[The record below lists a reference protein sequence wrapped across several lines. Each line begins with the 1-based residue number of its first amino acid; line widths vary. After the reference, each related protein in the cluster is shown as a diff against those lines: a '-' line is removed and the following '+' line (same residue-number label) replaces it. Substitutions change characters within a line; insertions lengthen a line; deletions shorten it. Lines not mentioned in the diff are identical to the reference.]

1 MNLLFVLIS
10 KVSRFRI
17 YKNYRIFTSGMHMD
31 IFNILTDFENGLA
44 VNTRLAR
51 EGKHV
56 RMVEILVRTP
66 FGDRIAVSEDGVRII
81 NDGTVDEYNFG
92 AAIEV
97 VRNGTLI
104 DFKPDQRNE
113 NVFITILRL
122 VSK

>member
-1 MNLLFVLIS
+1 
-10 KVSRFRI
+10 
-17 YKNYRIFTSGMHMD
+17 MD
-31 IFNILTDFENGLA
+31 IFNILTDFENGLV

-56 RMVEILVRTP
+56 RMVEIFLVTP
-66 FGDRIAVSEDGVRII
+66 FGDGIAVSEDGVRII

-104 DFKPDQRNE
+104 DFKPDHRNE
-113 NVFITILRL
+113 NVFITILRP

>member
-66 FGDRIAVSEDGVRII
+66 FGDRIAVSEDDVRII

-104 DFKPDQRNE
+104 DLKPDQRNE